1 MPTRLS
7 ATIALIEP
15 LFAHRH
21 KPSASCGLRMQTL
34 AQARFFRRGI
44 NKIEA
49 IHATYSFCA
58 GKPME

>member
-1 MPTRLS
+1 
-7 ATIALIEP
+7 
-15 LFAHRH
+15 
-21 KPSASCGLRMQTL
+21 MQTL
-34 AQARFFRRGI
+34 APARFFRHRI